1 MGLEKIGNF
10 IAEQRTIKK
19 LTQKELARRLN
30 VTNKAVSK
38 WENGRS
44 LPDVG

>member
-1 MGLEKIGNF
+1 MDLEKIGNF

-19 LTQKELARRLN
+19 LTQNELARRLN

-44 LPDVG
+44 LPDIG